1 MNQTKTAVIIGIVC
15 VVMLG
20 ALLYANRD
28 KFSSQAAQPMQPA
41 SKQTTT
47 QEIII

>member
-15 VVMLG
+15 VAMLG

-28 KFSSQAAQPMQPA
+28 KFSSQTTQTIT
-41 SKQTTT
+41 KQTTT
-47 QEIII
+47 QETLI

>member
-28 KFSSQAAQPMQPA
+28 KFSSQPTQNTT
-41 SKQTTT
+41 KQTTT
-47 QEIII
+47 QETLI